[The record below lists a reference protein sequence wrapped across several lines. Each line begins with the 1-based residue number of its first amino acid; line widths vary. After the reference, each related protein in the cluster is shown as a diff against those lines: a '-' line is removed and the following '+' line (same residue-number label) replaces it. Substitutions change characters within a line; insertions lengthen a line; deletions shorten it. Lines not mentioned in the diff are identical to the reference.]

1 MLATDRC
8 FWTLSLVWLRMFL
21 LGDELL
27 FFFFRSS
34 IDAGDGYKA
43 SRLLKWFLWKLGSS
57 KQPSAGSLARGDA
70 GPH

>member
-27 FFFFRSS
+27 FFFF
-34 IDAGDGYKA
+34 
-43 SRLLKWFLWKLGSS
+43 
-57 KQPSAGSLARGDA
+57 ARQSMQEMDIKHQGF
-70 GPH
+70 